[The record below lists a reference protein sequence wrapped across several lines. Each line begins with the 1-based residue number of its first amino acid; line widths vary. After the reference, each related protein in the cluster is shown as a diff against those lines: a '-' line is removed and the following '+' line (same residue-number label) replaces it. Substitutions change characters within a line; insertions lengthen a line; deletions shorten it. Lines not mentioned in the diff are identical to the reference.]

1 MLGVAD
7 GGLEQVD
14 RKLRVVTPDAIHLA
28 HGIAQLG
35 QAVLQLAHRLAL
47 AAVVQARVLGRS
59 RRSCGRAGRSRRAD
73 SRRRTR
79 GCGRHSGR
87 GGGRSRRNVRIAAV
101 CHNFN
106 RRQTRADFHV
116 PAKGLRGRVAEQLA
130 ADGGCLLRQLRRRR
144 IIGGRQ
150 RDAVVNRDAV
160 VRCDDGDVL
169 AVRRHAQHR
178 RGNAQN
184 RQRPR
189 SRDVLRAHHQ
199 GSGVRRVL
207 FEVQQ
212 FIRRGRGLLV
222 RQIAE
227 GKHARIHNR
236 GAIAQHTVR
245 QRITRLRRQRIHLL
259 VGRSFR
265 DNQRLRAVQRNAE
278 QLAILRAAVD
288 NRVRNRKNIR
298 NRITQDAHRTGRILQ
313 IQLIAAAKIRRV
325 AQMRYRRLSKR
336 GRQHQQAYQ
345 PCQKLLHPFF
355 LLLRGANQLWAVSL
369 PLQE

>member
-1 MLGVAD
+1 MLGVTD

-87 GGGRSRRNVRIAAV
+87 GGGRCRRNRHIAAV

-116 PAKGLRGRVAEQLA
+116 PAEGLRGRVAEQLT
-130 ADGGCLLRQLRRRR
+130 ADGGCFLRQLRRRR

-178 RGNAQN
+178 RGDAQN

-227 GKHARIHNR
+227 GKHTRIHNR

-288 NRVRNRKNIR
+288 NRVGNRKNIR

-345 PCQKLLHPFF
+345 SCQKLLHPFF
-355 LLLRGANQLWAVSL
+355 LLLRGANQLWAVSF

>member
-7 GGLEQVD
+7 GALEQVD

-35 QAVLQLAHRLAL
+35 QAVLQLAHRLTL
-47 AAVVQARVLGRS
+47 AAVVQPRILGRS
-59 RRSCGRAGRSRRAD
+59 RSSCRRAGRCGRADGC
-73 SRRRTR
+73 RRTR
-79 GCGRHSGR
+79 GRGRHSGR
-87 GGGRSRRNVRIAAV
+87 GGGRCRRNRHIAAV

-106 RRQTRADFHV
+106 CRQTRADFHV
-116 PAKGLRGRVAEQLA
+116 PAEGFRGRIAEQLT
-130 ADGGCLLRQLRRRR
+130 ADGGCLLRQLRRCR

-178 RGNAQN
+178 RGDAQN

-212 FIRRGRGLLV
+212 FIRRSRGLLI

-236 GAIAQHTVR
+236 SAAAQHAIR
-245 QRITRLRRQRIHLL
+245 QRIIRLCRQRIHLL
-259 VGRSFR
+259 IGRSFR

-288 NRVRNRKNIR
+288 NRVRDRKNIR
-298 NRITQDAHRTGRILQ
+298 NRMTQYAYRTRRVLQ
-313 IQLIAAAKIRRV
+313 IQFIAAAQIRRV

-336 GRQHQQAYQ
+336 G
-345 PCQKLLHPFF
+345 
-355 LLLRGANQLWAVSL
+355 
-369 PLQE
+369 